1 MDGASSTRWR
11 SIATKQSAGD
21 VKFTESKLSGAWQ
34 IDLERRDDER
44 GFFARAFCA
53 DEFAA
58 HGIVNDVKQ
67 ANISMG
73 TRGGTMRGI
82 HFQYPPATESKFI
95 RCISGAIF
103 DVVVD
108 LRPESPTFLQH
119 DAFELTAA
127 NRSAVVVPPRFG
139 HAFLSLVDHSE
150 VLYMVSEF
158 YTPAEEGGL
167 RWDDPALAIT
177 WPMTPTVVSEKD
189 QVWRPMAEQLE
200 KISTKMHPDPP
211 IA

>member
-1 MDGASSTRWR
+1 MR
-11 SIATKQSAGD
+11 
-21 VKFTESKLSGAWQ
+21 FTESKLSGAWQ
-34 IDLERRDDER
+34 VDLEPRDDDR

-53 DEFAA
+53 EEFAA
-58 HGIVNDVKQ
+58 HGIVSDVKQ

-73 TRGGTMRGI
+73 TRRGTMRGI

-103 DVVVD
+103 DVIVD

-119 DAFELTAA
+119 DSFELTAG
-127 NRSAVVVPPRFG
+127 NRSAAVVPPRFG
-139 HAFLSLVDHSE
+139 HAFLSLVDYSE

-167 RWDDPALAIT
+167 RWDDPALAIA
-177 WPMTPTVVSEKD
+177 WPIEPVVVSEKD
-189 QVWRPMAEQLE
+189 EAWRPLNHQLE
-200 KISTKMHPDPP
+200 KLSTKMRAH
-211 IA
+211 

>member
-1 MDGASSTRWR
+1 M
-11 SIATKQSAGD
+11 
-21 VKFTESKLSGAWQ
+21 KFTESKLSGAWQ
-34 IDLERRDDER
+34 VDLERRDDHR

-58 HGIVNDVKQ
+58 HGIVSDVKQ

-73 TRGGTMRGI
+73 TRRGTMRGI

-103 DVVVD
+103 DVIVD

-119 DAFELTAA
+119 DSFELTAA
-127 NRSAVVVPPRFG
+127 NRAAVVVPPRFG
-139 HAFLSLVDHSE
+139 HSFLSLVDNSE
-150 VLYMVSEF
+150 ALYMVSEF

-167 RWDDPALAIT
+167 CWDDTTLAIT
-177 WPMTPTVVSEKD
+177 WPIAPIVVSEKD
-189 QVWRPMAEQLE
+189 QAWRPITEQLE
-200 KISTKMHPDPP
+200 KISTKMR
-211 IA
+211 AE